1 MRMSLPRSLAIAA
14 ALAVALAVASPAAA
28 QDGAIATGGQAIGA
42 LFESLGLR
50 KPPPAAPDFV
60 RQSRPEKM
68 DYAPLAPTP
77 EKDGKQR
84 AAQMQAAGSALDRAA
99 AEARRRAA
107 RVKVPN

>member
-14 ALAVALAVASPAAA
+14 ALAVASPAVA
-28 QDGAIATGGQAIGA
+28 QDGAIATGGQAVGA

-50 KPPPAAPDFV
+50 KPPPPAPDFV

-68 DYAPLAPTP
+68 DYAPLTPTP

-84 AAQMQAAGSALDRAA
+84 AAQMQAAGAALDRAA

>member
-1 MRMSLPRSLAIAA
+1 MSPLRFLVIAA
-14 ALAVALAVASPAAA
+14 ALAFAGAASA
-28 QDGAIATGGQAIGA
+28 QERASATGGQAVGS
-42 LFESLGLR
+42 LFEALGLR
-50 KPPPAAPDFV
+50 KPTPPAPDFV
-60 RQSRPEKM
+60 RQSRPAKM
-68 DYAPLAPTP
+68 DYAPLTPTP